1 MDSTRSGAARSRRP
15 KLAALSGIRIVA
27 AMHIYLFHLKQAH
40 DAGLLTFRAFGMLP
54 APLAWL
60 LARGCVS
67 TGFFFVLSGFLMA
80 YAYLD
85 ADGLPKVADRAFWRA
100 RFRRLYPLYL
110 VSLLLLLPAPA
121 LLPITPKN
129 LSLAETLGGVATS
142 LTLTQAWFPAFALFW
157 NAPAWAL
164 SAFAAFYAAFP
175 AFARATSRLGPR
187 GLLRLAVG
195 LSFASL
201 LPMAAYMLIDPRG
214 DALTATAITRGGFWL
229 NLLRFNPLSWL
240 PQFLAGVALGRLF
253 AIGVDS
259 GQIAI
264 ADHPS
269 HTPAT
274 GDAATAFALGV
285 LMFAPSIPY
294 VMIRHGLLTPLYL
307 LILWDLGRGRGALA
321 YVASGRLLGRLSE
334 ASFGLFALQ
343 MPVGVWF
350 MYLTLVGPN
359 GTTAH
364 LIGMIAATLGT
375 SVLWSEVVQK
385 PVRARV
391 KASRVATA

>member
-1 MDSTRSGAARSRRP
+1 MDSTSSGVAALRRP
-15 KLAALSGIRIVA
+15 KLASLSGIRIVA
-27 AMHIYLFHLKQAH
+27 ALHIYLFHLKQAH

-80 YAYLD
+80 YANLD
-85 ADGLPKVADRAFWRA
+85 ADGLPKVADRAFWMG

-121 LLPITPKN
+121 LLPITPKH
-129 LSLAETLGGVATS
+129 LSPVETLGGVATS

-164 SAFAAFYAAFP
+164 SAFAAFYAVFP
-175 AFARATSRLGPR
+175 AFARATRRLGPR

-201 LPMAAYMLIDPRG
+201 LPMAAYMLIDPYG
-214 DALTATAITRGGFWL
+214 DARTATAITLGGFWL

-253 AIGVDS
+253 AIGVDT
-259 GQIAI
+259 GKIAI
-264 ADHPS
+264 VDRPS
-269 HTPAT
+269 PRPSI
-274 GDAATAFALGV
+274 GDAATLFVLGL
-285 LMFAPSIPY
+285 LMFATAIPY
-294 VMIRHGLLTPLYL
+294 VAIRHGLFTPLYL
-307 LILWDLGRGRGALA
+307 LILWDLALGRGMLA
-321 YVASGRLLGRLSE
+321 RVASGRLLGRLSE

-350 MYLTLVGPN
+350 MVLTLVGPH

-364 LIGMIAATLGT
+364 LVGMIAATLGA
-375 SVLWSEVVQK
+375 SLLWSEVIQR
-385 PVRARV
+385 PVRSRV
-391 KASRVATA
+391 KARRVATA